1 LQHWNLYGSRFG
13 RIEVRGFNGSS
24 DPSRDHAA
32 DGPDVSQRGLVLG
45 FIVCVL
51 IHLLTGR
58 AKEIKPA
65 AYALAGR
72 FLLHY
77 LRL

>member
-1 LQHWNLYGSRFG
+1 MAQGLGELNFADLTVAATFLVTMLLMVLTSA
-13 RIEVRGFNGSS
+13 S
-24 DPSRDHAA
+24 D
-32 DGPDVSQRGLVLG
+32 GLALG

-65 AYALAGR
+65 AYALAGL

-77 LRL
+77 LFP